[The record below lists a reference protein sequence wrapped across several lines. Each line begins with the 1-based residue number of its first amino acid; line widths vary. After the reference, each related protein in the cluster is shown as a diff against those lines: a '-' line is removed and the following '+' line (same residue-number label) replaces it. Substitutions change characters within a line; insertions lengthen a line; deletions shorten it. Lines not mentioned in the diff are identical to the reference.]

1 MHIPKEIRIYAIEV
15 EDNQTFSETCSPS
28 VEGAIPGIVEEI
40 ARREGSIFGRKSFGC
55 REEVPNNKHQMT
67 NKF

>member
-15 EDNQTFSETCSPS
+15 EDNQTYSETCSPS

-40 ARREGSIFGRKSFGC
+40 ARIEELGEKENISPVQNSILSTHLLGC
-55 REEVPNNKHQMT
+55 
-67 NKF
+67 